1 MSISDEDG
9 KILVK
14 TARLV
19 VTEYLKK
26 GKKIEL
32 SNEIKSKF
40 AYKSGVFV
48 TLDKKENLRGCIGFP
63 MPDRILYQSLLDA
76 AIASSTEDPRFPPV
90 KFEELD
96 EITFEVTI
104 LTLPVEIKVDD
115 TSEYP
120 KMVKVGKDGLIMRW
134 EFGSGLLL
142 PQVPVEYG
150 WNAEEFLNHTCEK
163 AGAPSSYWKQK
174 SAKIL
179 KFQGIVFKETKP
191 NGQVKKLEL

>member
-9 KILVK
+9 QILVK

-19 VTEYLKK
+19 VTEYIKK

-32 SNEIKSKF
+32 SKEIKSKF
-40 AYKSGVFV
+40 AFKSGVFV

-63 MPDRILYQSLLDA
+63 MPDTILHQSLLDA

-90 KFEELD
+90 RFEELN

-104 LTLPVEIKVDD
+104 LTPPVEIKVKD

-120 KMVKVGKDGLIMRW
+120 EMVKVGRDGLIMRW

-163 AGAPSSYWKQK
+163 AGAPFNYWKQK
-174 SAKIL
+174 SAKIF
-179 KFQGIVFKETKP
+179 KFEGIVFKETEP
-191 NGQVKKLEL
+191 NGQVKRLEL